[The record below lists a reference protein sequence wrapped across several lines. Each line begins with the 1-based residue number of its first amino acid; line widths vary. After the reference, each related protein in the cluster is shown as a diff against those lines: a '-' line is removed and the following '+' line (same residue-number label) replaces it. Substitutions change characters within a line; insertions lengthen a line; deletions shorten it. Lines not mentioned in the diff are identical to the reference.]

1 MVQRM
6 INFGWLVVLGAGLY
20 GGYRYVESRVV
31 TDLYRQRLKDVAN
44 EYEQL
49 RQRYNQ
55 VVRKT
60 AVTEL
65 VVADG
70 RLSVVVRTA
79 AGELRRIE
87 TPFDPAREIYV
98 DYVIKDSRLWVRR
111 VFDDTTPPID
121 GIVID
126 PLLGDVDWLDPSLQH
141 GKAVYR
147 ALDEGR
153 WVVTVS
159 GDGSLV
165 LARAVEPAE
174 AELAP
179 PPVIGQ
185 FQTLDQQVRQQ
196 ADHIGPGDVIG
207 RLIGNQA
214 PDDKPQP

>member
-1 MVQRM
+1 MIQR
-6 INFGWLVVLGAGLY
+6 IVNLGWLMVLGAGLY

-70 RLSVVVRTA
+70 RLSVVIRTA
-79 AGELRRIE
+79 GGQLQRIE

-111 VFDDTTPPID
+111 VFDDTTPPVD

-126 PLLGDVDWLDPSLQH
+126 PLLGDVDWHDPALRH

-147 ALDEGR
+147 SLGEGR

-165 LARAVEPAE
+165 LAPAAEPAE
-174 AELAP
+174 ADLAP

-185 FQTLDQQVRQQ
+185 FQTIDQQVRQQ
-196 ADHIGPGDVIG
+196 AGRIGPGDVIG
-207 RLIGNQA
+207 RLIGDKA
-214 PDDKPQP
+214 PDAAPQP